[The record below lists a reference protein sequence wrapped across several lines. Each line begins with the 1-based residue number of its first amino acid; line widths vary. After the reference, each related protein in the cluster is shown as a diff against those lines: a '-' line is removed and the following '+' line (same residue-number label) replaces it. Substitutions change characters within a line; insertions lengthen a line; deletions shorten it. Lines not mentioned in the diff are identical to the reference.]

1 MWSLQILAPDLPF
14 GKLSQEKMG
23 VAAMAA
29 FGEVQESRGSRPG
42 TARGLRPKSK
52 SRDVNDGL
60 GRDVGN
66 YFFRRPVEAEGK
78 CGFLDGGSR

>member
-1 MWSLQILAPDLPF
+1 MTAN
-14 GKLSQEKMG
+14 
-23 VAAMAA
+23 
-29 FGEVQESRGSRPG
+29 GEPQESRGSRPG